1 MKIRCP
7 LCSATISLG
16 EPAPGR
22 YKPKCKSCEER
33 FILEVSDDDPPKLRV
48 GTSGNRSGTRSSLSG
63 VPKPNLK
70 TKRALETK
78 PDASPKQGSTNPKNR
93 GSQGKPSQRPI
104 SPPDNTVD
112 SVVAGSSNAS
122 SVMGQTKAAFE
133 QTMDQTVDTPSAKLP
148 STVTKQQSDEGSA
161 GDFSVKVGARKRSQ
175 QSDKPSNGSSRGSS
189 GESSTIPV
197 KLGGYRILRMLGRGA
212 MGAVYQA
219 RQVSLDRDVALK
231 TIRGRLATNPTSLA
245 RFTREAYAAAQLTH
259 HNVVQIYDFGED
271 DGQHYFS
278 MEWVRGGTLSDL
290 VREKGCIDP
299 KLAAG
304 YIAQAARGLQF
315 AHRSGMVH
323 RDVKPGNLLLS
334 DDGVVKVADLGLV
347 KIPDELDPE
356 SSGDEMA
363 STGSRQSG
371 TQVTMQ
377 GSAVGT
383 PAYMAPEQSSDAT
396 SVDHRADI
404 YSLGCSLFY
413 LLAGKSPYDGTV
425 VSEVLE
431 KHASAPL
438 PDLSEINHRV
448 PAPLVRSVERAMAK
462 RADDR
467 YPSLAEMIK
476 DLEEFLGIESTAGFS
491 PSSDQADRWEA
502 IAAAYSKSQVLMRLA
517 SPLTWTLIAVAGLF
531 TLVIPFYWLVGIL
544 LGPGLLLGAVAT
556 AIGFEMSSGGNAV
569 ASHLRRWIGTLSWYE
584 TAVGVFASIVVA
596 TVTLV
601 SGLWLG
607 ALVGVVFGAVLGATY
622 HLAIHRAT
630 MAKGASSVEDA
641 RKFVRDL
648 RISGAEEDGLRDF
661 LARYAGKSWQTV
673 FEALFGYDSLVQM
686 RSRLADDAAFS
697 GPTDGRSIRDRVCRW
712 LAAKVDGKQH
722 QQQQAKLARVEQE
735 SLISMGVSEADAKQQ
750 GWVMAGAIMENAQMP
765 IGATAQSERAAAE
778 AKRARV
784 KAMLAEAR
792 SGRYKAKRDY
802 LAPIKLAFSGYSRM
816 IVGSLLLAIFAFAAQ
831 ATGLLNEDTVREVQ
845 QQVQDG
851 SLDLETLPADA
862 TTDSLG
868 RSTSVWSVGLA
879 GLLLCCSA
887 FVSGWRMSPF
897 AIVATLVILF
907 GAGFGI
913 PSVGAFSA
921 WIIAAGV
928 GVVIYVPGILFG
940 ERE

>member
-7 LCSATISLG
+7 NCSATLSLG
-16 EPAPGR
+16 QPAPGR
-22 YKPKCKSCEER
+22 YKPKCKSCGER
-33 FILEVSDDDPPKLRV
+33 FILEVSNEDPPKLRI
-48 GTSGNRSGTRSSLSG
+48 GKAEPSKRPSDTEQPGSS
-63 VPKPNLK
+63 
-70 TKRALETK
+70 
-78 PDASPKQGSTNPKNR
+78 
-93 GSQGKPSQRPI
+93 KPSAPRPLSRRP
-104 SPPDNTVD
+104 SPPVDEAVD
-112 SVVAGSSNAS
+112 SVVTAPQHADAAPQRAEAS
-122 SVMGQTKAAFE
+122 ATMGETKAAFE
-133 QTMDQTVDTPSAKLP
+133 QTMDQTVDTPSARLP
-148 STVTKQQSDEGSA
+148 STVAKKDNNSGSV
-161 GDFSVKVGARKRSQ
+161 GDFSVKVGAGKKSQTRSNVT
-175 QSDKPSNGSSRGSS
+175 DASSRGSTDSS
-189 GESSTIPV
+189 GDSSTIPA

-231 TIRGRLATNPTSLA
+231 TIRGRLANNPTSLA

-271 DGQHYFS
+271 NGQHYFS

-334 DDGVVKVADLGLV
+334 EDGVVKVADLGLV

-371 TQVTMQ
+371 TQVTLQ

-413 LLAGKSPYDGTV
+413 LLAGRSPYDGTV

-438 PDLSEINHRV
+438 PDLSDINHRV
-448 PAPLVRSVERAMAK
+448 PAPLVRAVERAMAK

-476 DLEEFLGIESTAGFS
+476 DLEDFLGIESTTGFS

-502 IAAAYSKSQVLMRLA
+502 IAAAYAKSQVRMRFA
-517 SPLTWTLIAVAGLF
+517 SPLAWTLITIAALM
-531 TLVIPFYWLVGIL
+531 TLVVPFYWLQGIL
-544 LGPGLLLGAVAT
+544 LGPSLLLAAIAT
-556 AIGFEMSSGGNAV
+556 AIGLEMSSGGNAV

-584 TAVGVFASIVVA
+584 TGVGIFATVVVLA
-596 TVTLV
+596 VTLV

-607 ALVGVVFGAVLGATY
+607 VLVGIVFGAALGAVY
-622 HLAIHRAT
+622 HFAIHRVTTKNGSTAL
-630 MAKGASSVEDA
+630 EDA

-648 RISGAEEDGLRDF
+648 RINGAEETGLRDF

-686 RSRLADDAAFS
+686 RLRLKDDAAFG
-697 GPTDGRSIRDRVCRW
+697 GPTEGRSLRDRVCKW
-712 LAAKVDGKQH
+712 LAAKVDDKQH
-722 QQQQAKLARVEQE
+722 QQQQAKLAKVEKE
-735 SLISMGVSEADAKQQ
+735 SLISMGVSEADAQQ
-750 GWVMAGAIMENAQMP
+750 RGWVMAGAIMENAQMP
-765 IGATAQSERAAAE
+765 IGATAQSERAAAD
-778 AKRARV
+778 AKRARI

-792 SGRYKAKRDY
+792 SGRYKTQRDY
-802 LAPIKLAFSGYSRM
+802 LAPVKLAFSGYSRM
-816 IVGSLLLAIFAFAAQ
+816 IAGSLLLAIFALAAQ
-831 ATGLLNEDTVREVQ
+831 ATGLLNEDTVREMR

-851 SLDLETLPADA
+851 SLNLETLPSDA

-868 RSTSVWSVGLA
+868 RSTSVWSVGVA

-907 GAGFGI
+907 GAGFGVPAVGSI
-913 PSVGAFSA
+913 PA
-921 WIIAAGV
+921 WIIAVGV
-928 GVVIYVPGILFG
+928 GAVIYVPGILFG
-940 ERE
+940 ERQ